1 MVMLGIIY
9 LLGIMLCSTG
19 NIVYALACV
28 ILVSCMCSG
37 LIRHRSWKRLVV
49 WSLMI
54 FTIFSLSCVRYQYE
68 STRREAYLTQ
78 IYDGETVTVWGEIYR
93 KEYKNNSCN
102 VYISKAVV
110 DFGEGMIPCN
120 DILIYLGSD
129 DCSIGDILRV
139 DGKIKA
145 FATATNEGE
154 FDLRQFYLSQKI
166 DMAVKGQV
174 YNILADGGYSIGG
187 FHYGE
192 WLYEVRSNLV
202 KSLGNITDEVT
213 SGILCSMIL
222 GDKTLIDADIKS
234 LYQASGISHI
244 LAISGLHISIIGGGL
259 YRLMRKK
266 GVSFFTAQL
275 VAGVTILAYG
285 FMTGNAISTR
295 RAVCMF
301 VLMTF
306 ANTLGRSYDMLNAL
320 GLAVL
325 IILIDNPFAVE
336 YAGFVFSVVAI
347 LAIGLVV
354 PCFAEK
360 GCIVKSDR
368 QDRKVNRTGR
378 LFAIKESLLSGL
390 AIQLTT
396 LPLVSFYYYEIPAYA
411 IFLNMLI
418 LPLLNILF
426 ISGLSAALIGL
437 KCTWLAR
444 FVIVPAR
451 AVLKLYETLCSTTMR
466 LPQSQIITGKPQ
478 TGKLI
483 LYYAILGAGLFIL
496 KSLHT
501 REKYG
506 QMRLIRVSL
515 TVFLCLILLSRRSIG
530 FEIDMLDVGQGDGI
544 YISTS
549 ENYNLFIDGGS
560 TSESQLGR
568 YTILPFLKSKGV
580 RKIDYWFISH
590 ADKDHISAV
599 EDVLA
604 SGYRVENFVIAQGAL
619 RDESMIGL
627 VESIETYGC
636 HIILMGKGD
645 VIDFGDSRISC
656 IYPVAD
662 ENSDGDFSENS
673 TDRND
678 ICLSFIYQ
686 DMDFKGIFC
695 GDISG
700 DVERGILRECDET
713 LFGGVD
719 LYKVN
724 HHGSRYSSTSEWL
737 DMFKPEVSVISCG
750 AKNMYGHPSDEA
762 IERLQEVDSQ
772 IYITRDSG
780 EISIRKK
787 DGVMLISL
795 FNEKSEEIK

>member
-1 MVMLGIIY
+1 
-9 LLGIMLCSTG
+9 
-19 NIVYALACV
+19 
-28 ILVSCMCSG
+28 
-37 LIRHRSWKRLVV
+37 
-49 WSLMI
+49 MI
-54 FTIFSLSCVRYQYE
+54 FTIFSLSCARYRYE

-93 KEYKNNSCN
+93 KEYKNSSYN
-102 VYISKAVV
+102 VYISKAAV
-110 DFGEGMIPCN
+110 DFGDGMISCN
-120 DILIYLGSD
+120 DILVYLGSD

-145 FATATNEGE
+145 FAAATNEGE

-166 DMAVKGQV
+166 DMAVKGQT
-174 YNILADGGYSIGG
+174 YSILADGGYSIGG
-187 FHYGE
+187 FCYGE
-192 WLYEVRSNLV
+192 WLYEVRSKLV
-202 KSLGNITDEVT
+202 KSFENVTDEVT

-244 LAISGLHISIIGGGL
+244 LAISGLHISIIGVGL

-266 GVSFFTAQL
+266 GVSFFAAQL
-275 VAGVTILAYG
+275 GAGVIILAYG

-320 GLAVL
+320 GVAVL

-354 PCFAEK
+354 PFFTEK
-360 GCIVKSDR
+360 GCIVNADR
-368 QDRKVNRTGR
+368 QDRKVSRTR
-378 LFAIKESLLSGL
+378 KLFAIKESLLSGL

-396 LPLVSFYYYEIPAYA
+396 LPLVSFYYYEIPTYA

-444 FVIVPAR
+444 FVVWPAR
-451 AVLKLYETLCSTTMR
+451 VILKLYEVLCSITMR
-466 LPQSQIITGKPQ
+466 LPQSQIIIGKPQ
-478 TGKLI
+478 TGKVI
-483 LYYAILGAGLFIL
+483 LYYAILGAGLFAL
-496 KSLHT
+496 KSLRT
-501 REKYG
+501 GEKYS

-515 TVFLCLILLSRRSIG
+515 AVFLCLILLSHRRIG

-549 ENYNLFIDGGS
+549 ESYNLFIDGGS
-560 TSESQLGR
+560 TSESQLGK
-568 YTILPFLKSKGV
+568 YIILPFLKSKGV

-599 EDVLA
+599 ENVLD
-604 SGYRVENFVIAQGAL
+604 SGYRVENFVIAQSAL
-619 RDESMIGL
+619 RDESMRGL
-627 VESIETYGC
+627 VDSIEAYGC
-636 HIILMGKGD
+636 HIILMNKGD

-662 ENSDGDFSENS
+662 EDSDGDFNENS
-673 TDRND
+673 ADRND

-686 DMDFKGIFC
+686 DRDFKGIFC

-700 DVERGILRECDET
+700 SVESGILRECDEE
-713 LFGGVD
+713 LLGSVD

-737 DMFKPEVSVISCG
+737 GLLKPEASIISCG

-762 IERLQEVDSQ
+762 IERLEEVGSK

-787 DGVMLISL
+787 DGVMLISP
-795 FNEKSEEIK
+795 FNDKSEEIK